1 MFQEKLA
8 MALSKLPANATVKDV
23 LQGGILGN
31 MLDVA
36 AQKRKPV
43 ATISKDW
50 KKPKK
55 EDLEDWSDF
64 DI

>member
-1 MFQEKLA
+1 M
-8 MALSKLPANATVKDV
+8 PANATVKDV

-55 EDLEDWSDF
+55 EELDDIWSDF